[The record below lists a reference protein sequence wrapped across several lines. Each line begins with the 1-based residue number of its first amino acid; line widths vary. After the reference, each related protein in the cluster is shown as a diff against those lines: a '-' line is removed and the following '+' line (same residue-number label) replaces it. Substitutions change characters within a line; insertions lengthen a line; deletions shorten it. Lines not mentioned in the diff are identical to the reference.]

1 MSADVSFLIKGDL
14 EALGTKDSPIIINNL
29 QKDQPFGTFAI
40 IGKFHKANVNIK
52 HLKISGGS
60 ESTVEGIKFLGQM
73 SIHNANVLANNIHI
87 TNSYSDDGINIR
99 NSNIDIRNSKFSNN
113 LFDQVDLDFCEGII
127 ESSDFLVKPVEASV
141 IANGDGLDLS
151 GSRVNIVNNRFQYFS
166 DKAISIGE
174 ESTALLNNNNI
185 SLSKI
190 GVAIKDGSDVY
201 VLNNNSLIQNKEDIS
216 LYIKKSFY
224 SPPRL
229 YINKGLTD
237 YRLTINDGTI
247 EELDKNLMNNIF
259 G

>member
-1 MSADVSFLIKGDL
+1 
-14 EALGTKDSPIIINNL
+14 
-29 QKDQPFGTFAI
+29 
-40 IGKFHKANVNIK
+40 
-52 HLKISGGS
+52 
-60 ESTVEGIKFLGQM
+60 
-73 SIHNANVLANNIHI
+73 
-87 TNSYSDDGINIR
+87 
-99 NSNIDIRNSKFSNN
+99 
-113 LFDQVDLDFCEGII
+113 
-127 ESSDFLVKPVEASV
+127 
-141 IANGDGLDLS
+141 
-151 GSRVNIVNNRFQYFS
+151 
-166 DKAISIGE
+166 
-174 ESTALLNNNNI
+174 I